1 MENQVIRLE
10 IIGIEFENQIIRL
23 SKQLNPKV
31 EEKILIKRFHQMI
44 EMENYNCFGL
54 FENSSLIGISNGW
67 TTNRFYC
74 GKQLE
79 IDNLVIDEEKRSK
92 GYGDLFIKYLENWC
106 IQGNYETIEL
116 NSYIRN
122 SKSHKFYFNHDFK
135 ITEYHF
141 FKEL

>member
-1 MENQVIRLE
+1 MVNQLIALK
-10 IIGIEFENQIIRL
+10 IIGIEFENQIIKL
-23 SKQLNPKV
+23 SKQLNYKI
-31 EEKILIKRFHQMI
+31 EEKVLIIRFHQMI
-44 EMENYNCFGL
+44 EMENYHCFGL
-54 FENSSLIGISNGW
+54 FEDSKLIGISNGW

-106 IQGNYETIEL
+106 KKGNYETIEL
-116 NSYIRN
+116 NSYVRN
-122 SKSHKFYFNHDFK
+122 SKSHKFYFNHGFK
-135 ITEYHF
+135 IIGHHF

>member
-1 MENQVIRLE
+1 MVNQLIALK
-10 IIGIEFENQIIRL
+10 IIGIEFENQIIKL
-23 SKQLNPKV
+23 SKQLNYKI
-31 EEKILIKRFHQMI
+31 EEKVLIIRFHQMI
-44 EMENYNCFGL
+44 EMENYHCFGL
-54 FENSSLIGISNGW
+54 FEDSKLIGISNGW

-106 IQGNYETIEL
+106 KKGNYETIEL

>member
-1 MENQVIRLE
+1 MDNQLIALKN
-10 IIGIEFENQIIRL
+10 IGEEFENRIIKL
-23 SKQLNPKV
+23 STQLNYKI
-31 EEKILIKRFHQMI
+31 EEKVLIRRFHQMI
-44 EMENYNCFGL
+44 GMENYYCFGL
-54 FENSSLIGISNGW
+54 FEDSKLIGISNGW

-92 GYGDLFIKYLENWC
+92 GYGNLFIKHLENWC
-106 IQGNYETIEL
+106 SQRSYETIEL
-116 NSYIRN
+116 NSYVEN
-122 SKSHKFYFNHDFK
+122 LKSHKFYLNQGFK